1 MPATVRRALDRA
13 ISCGVSDRGVG
24 HLRADSPA
32 DLPPKPLPSLGA
44 QRGRRSWPR
53 SGWVRD
59 RKVVRL
65 LQRCRLT
72 LIYEETSSVPTL
84 TKMGEITSDL
94 TVFENLPDKVE
105 MRIEL
110 R

>member
-1 MPATVRRALDRA
+1 M
-13 ISCGVSDRGVG
+13 
-24 HLRADSPA
+24 
-32 DLPPKPLPSLGA
+32 
-44 QRGRRSWPR
+44 
-53 SGWVRD
+53 RD

-84 TKMGEITSDL
+84 TKMGDITSDL